1 MATGLENLKVYQ
13 MAEELE
19 LLVFELLKTCPK
31 DEKYRTI
38 DQIKRSSSSV
48 TNNIAEGYNRYS
60 FQEKIRSL
68 VIAKGEAEETK
79 MNILKSAKKEFLPQD
94 IASEVADKYT
104 ELLKAISGYIRF
116 IRNSKGEKLSNLS
129 TNKLG
134 N

>member
-13 MAEELE
+13 IAEELE
-19 LLVFELLKTCPK
+19 LKVFELLKIYPNE
-31 DEKYRTI
+31 EKFLTV

-48 TNNIAEGYNRYS
+48 SNNIAEGYNRYS
-60 FQEKIRSL
+60 FKEKIRSL

-79 MNILKSAKKEFLPQD
+79 MNLLKSGKKGFITNKEAKEL
-94 IASEVADKYT
+94 ADKYT

-116 IRNSKGEKLSNLS
+116 LKDLENQKLSNLQ
-129 TNKLG
+129 TNNLV